1 MNEVNP
7 PSSELTDWQLKFS
20 YWYVS
25 NKLLL
30 RKLFTL
36 LMILINCSL
45 WSYVIYGLI
54 VWGLTYETIQKQNE
68 ELLFSASP
76 LLNIIENEK
85 PQQLS
90 FSEIVSFNASGE
102 SFNLM
107 SEGFNPN
114 YQWLVEFEYSFSGDD
129 DTKYFKSFILPGQKK
144 LLLDSN
150 RKTTNINL
158 EIRNIK
164 WTKINNFSELQ
175 NIRDRIDIFDQE
187 FLPPSVI
194 GDPSSLRFNIKNDSP
209 FGYWETNLTAFLYSE
224 GSRVSINYLTTYQ
237 LEAGDSRIIEMNWPE
252 NLPRIDSVEIISE
265 VNYLNPNN
273 IMAPRS

>member
-1 MNEVNP
+1 MVEVNP

-30 RKLFTL
+30 RKLFIL
-36 LMILINCSL
+36 LMILINCLL

-68 ELLFSASP
+68 KLLFSSSP
-76 LLNIIENEK
+76 LLDIIESER

-90 FSEIVSFNASGE
+90 FSDINSFNVSGE
-102 SFNLM
+102 SFTLM

-114 YQWLVEFEYSFSGDD
+114 YQWLVEFEYSFSGADGG
-129 DTKYFKSFILPGQKK
+129 KYFKSFILPGQRK
-144 LLLDSN
+144 LLLDSD
-150 RKTTNINL
+150 RKTSDVNL

-164 WTKINNFSELQ
+164 WTKINNFPEIQ

-187 FLPPSVI
+187 FLAPSVI

-209 FGYWETNLTAFLYSE
+209 FGYWEINLIAFLYSG

-237 LEAGDSRIIEMNWPE
+237 LGAGDSRVIEMNWPE

-273 IMAPRS
+273 IMSPRS